1 MPEPWT
7 LWSLLGLSL
16 IGFAISL
23 YFTLAYYGRIESG
36 EIPAALCRREE
47 RSCVTLLQTPYARLL
62 GVPNSV
68 LGLAFYL
75 LTAAVAGLALGE
87 MLPRWLL
94 WANVA
99 AAAASVALA
108 PYLVWALV
116 ARLHSWCRL

>member
-1 MPEPWT
+1 MAELWT

-23 YFTLAYYGRIESG
+23 YFTLAYYGRIESV

-94 WANVA
+94 WSNVA

-116 ARLHSWCRL
+116 ARLNSWCRL